1 MVLTVVTFA
10 CGRRALC
17 LSLRQVQYLQHFVWR
32 ACFADGSY
40 LESLHAAQVAGKSL
54 QDLRPPS
61 TPTVPPIPLPNHPV
75 LASFVSATVS

>member
-1 MVLTVVTFA
+1 MVLTAVTFA

-32 ACFADGSY
+32 ACLADPSY
-40 LESLHAAQVAGKSL
+40 LASLHAAQVAGKSL
-54 QDLRPPS
+54 QDLRPPA
-61 TPTVPPIPLPNHPV
+61 TPSVPPIPLPNHPV